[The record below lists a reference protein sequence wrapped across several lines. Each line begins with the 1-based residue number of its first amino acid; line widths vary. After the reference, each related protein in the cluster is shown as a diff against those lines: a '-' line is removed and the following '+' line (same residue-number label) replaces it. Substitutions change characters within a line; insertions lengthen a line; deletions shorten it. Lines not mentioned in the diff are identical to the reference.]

1 MKNDRQ
7 VQIETEQLL
16 VLRKNPQVSKKALK
30 RAFELAFPEPDS
42 GEWQTFLSRLFYS
55 MGGALVLCG
64 LLFFVQYHWAVMSY
78 LQKCGLFGFST
89 LLCAAVAWRRG
100 RRSIAGKVALTC
112 ASLLLGG
119 FLIVASR
126 VYETGEWH
134 FVLSTWSAL
143 ILPWC
148 IAAEFAPLWLFGT
161 GLFNVT
167 LGAVCHFYF
176 GQWFFQ
182 KHYFEIA
189 LLILNL
195 TLLSTW
201 EFGFWQGRT
210 WMGRRWFPPILT
222 LAALT
227 PLTFSTAGLIVSWHG
242 SLPQLFPLIPTIVA
256 SWAGLLFYYSQVRRD
271 VSVLS
276 LTLGSA
282 VFIGT
287 SLLWRLLVEAN
298 HPASLLVFSTGVVFQ
313 VSMALGLLRRL
324 APALPAD
331 PKAPPQETP
340 DVRIWL
346 GRLATEGFITSNQIE
361 DMERAMRVHDEA
373 TLPWFVRAMTGVG
386 AFIAS
391 IFLLLYLLLVGAV
404 TEANGIAFGLGMCA
418 LACFVAR
425 VRSDFVTQ
433 ACLSVSLCGQLM
445 VWLVYAFR
453 YNDPA
458 STSMVMAGLELALA
472 VLYPGA
478 FGRFLSVNL
487 TGLFLARWLTLTAPP
502 MAIDVLVLVVGA
514 LVAYLWLRQ
523 HDFLSSSLGPAHGP
537 VAMGSVSLLFALL
550 LSTITRTGVL
560 PEVGLVAALGL
571 VVLAV
576 GSAWAIGAH
585 EKTLLGLALVGLI
598 SASAPGVMA
607 AVLVFLL
614 GFYRRNQTL
623 QGLAILFLFAFG
635 SAYYYHLALS
645 LLVKSAVLLVS
656 GCVFLVMAKSV
667 D

>member
-7 VQIETEQLL
+7 VQIETDQLL
-16 VLRKNPQVSKKALK
+16 VLRKDPQVSKKALK

-42 GEWQTFLSRLFYS
+42 GEWQTFLARLFYS

-64 LLFFVQYHWAVMSY
+64 LFFFVQYHWAVMSY
-78 LQKCGLFGFST
+78 LQKCALFGFST
-89 LLCAAVAWRRG
+89 LLCAAAAWRRG
-100 RRSIAGKVALTC
+100 RRSTAGKVALTC

-126 VYETGEWH
+126 VYETKEWH
-134 FVLSTWSAL
+134 YVLATWSAL

-161 GLFNVT
+161 ALFNVT
-167 LGAVCHFYF
+167 LGVICHHCFD
-176 GQWFFQ
+176 QWFFL
-182 KHYFEIA
+182 KHYYEVAILA
-189 LLILNL
+189 LNL

-210 WMGRRWFPPILT
+210 WMGRRWFPPLLT

-227 PLTFSTAGLIVSWHG
+227 PATISTGLLAITWRG
-242 SLPQLFPLIPTIVA
+242 RPELLFPLLPAVLAT
-256 SWAGLLFYYSQVRRD
+256 WAGLLFYYSQVRRD

-276 LTLGSA
+276 LSLGSG
-282 VFIGT
+282 VFVG
-287 SLLWRLLVEAN
+287 SCLLWRVVLEYVGIGG
-298 HPASLLVFSTGVVFQ
+298 LLVFSTGVIFQ
-313 VSMALGLLRRL
+313 VSIALGLLRRL

-340 DVRIWL
+340 DVQIWL
-346 GRLATEGFITSNQIE
+346 GRLATEGFIGSNQIE
-361 DMERAMRVHDEA
+361 DMARAMRVHDEG

-391 IFLLLYLLLVGAV
+391 LFLLVYLLAVGAV

-425 VRSDFVTQ
+425 VRSDFITQ
-433 ACLSVSLCGQLM
+433 ACLAISLCGQLM
-445 VWLVYAFR
+445 VWLVHAVR
-453 YNDPA
+453 YGDPA
-458 STSMVMAGLELALA
+458 STSAVMAVLELGLA
-472 VLYPGA
+472 ILYPGA

-487 TGLFLARWLTLTAPP
+487 TGLFLARWLTLTSPP
-502 MAIDVLVLVVGA
+502 LAIDLLVLAVGA

-523 HDFLSSSLGPAHGP
+523 HDFLASSLGPAHGP
-537 VAMGSVSLLFALL
+537 VAMGSVTLLFTLL
-550 LSTITRTGVL
+550 VSTIARTSTL
-560 PEVGLVAALGL
+560 PEVGLLAALGL

-576 GSAWAIGAH
+576 GSARAIGAH
-585 EKTLLGLALVGLI
+585 DKTLLGLSLVGLI
-598 SASAPGVMA
+598 CASAPGVMA
-607 AVLVFLL
+607 AVLVLLL

-623 QGLAILFLFAFG
+623 QGLAIVFLFAFG

-645 LLVKSAVLLVS
+645 LLVKSAVLVVS
-656 GCVFLVMAKSV
+656 GCIFLAMAKTV